1 MLISLALLLCLF
13 LVLRLAKSRG
23 LNSDQIYDLAFWSVL
38 GGIIGAR
45 LYEVFI
51 LNWSYYAAN
60 LSAIVKIWEGGL
72 AIHGAI
78 IGGATA
84 VWLWARVNRQN
95 FWQLVDLI
103 ALAMP
108 LGQAIG
114 RWGNYFNQELFGYP
128 TNWPIGLPIA
138 KNWRPL
144 GWENFTYFQPTFL
157 YESLLDLILFLILLL
172 IFQKIKTRNGTIF
185 LFYLI
190 GYAVIRFLME
200 FLRLDPTSTLGPWR
214 WPQFISLLIFFLA
227 LIVLF
232 RRNVLKKISSK

>member
-1 MLISLALLLCLF
+1 MLISLALVVCLF
-13 LVLRLAKSRG
+13 LVLRLAKSKG

-45 LYEVFI
+45 LYEVFV

-78 IGGATA
+78 IGGAIV

-103 ALAMP
+103 AVAMP
-108 LGQAIG
+108 LGQTIG

-128 TNWPIGLPIA
+128 TTWPIGLPIA
-138 KNWRPL
+138 KQFRPA
-144 GWENFTYFQPTFL
+144 GFESFSYFQPTFL
-157 YESLLDLILFLILLL
+157 YESLLNLILFLILLF

-185 LFYLI
+185 SFYLL
-190 GYAVIRFLME
+190 GYAAIRFLME
-200 FLRLDPTSTLGPWR
+200 FFRLDPTPMLGPLR

-227 LIVLF
+227 LILLLGK
-232 RRNVLKKISSK
+232 NILSKARS